1 MVNDVGSVVSKE
13 DLASGSGT
21 RLDHA
26 ELLCGR
32 SFISER
38 GQRKLPTQMSEGDG
52 EYPVTGLSKGVLYFF
67 Y

>member
-1 MVNDVGSVVSKE
+1 MVNDVGSVVSK

-32 SFISER
+32 SFITVKKDTES
-38 GQRKLPTQMSEGDG
+38 
-52 EYPVTGLSKGVLYFF
+52 F
-67 Y
+67 

>member
-32 SFISER
+32 SFITVKKDTES
-38 GQRKLPTQMSEGDG
+38 
-52 EYPVTGLSKGVLYFF
+52 F
-67 Y
+67 